1 MSSAREPERHIRD
14 YFGRVSVWCVASE
27 MLTLDIITHRLTL
40 VWWIFTKV
48 GHDDEWTLLQMSF
61 DVDLRVTFD
70 LHIGVKYAFSL

>member
-1 MSSAREPERHIRD
+1 MRSYEI
-14 YFGRVSVWCVASE
+14 
-27 MLTLDIITHRLTL
+27 LTLDIITHRLTL

-70 LHIGVKYAFSL
+70 LHIGVKYAFSLKNDIIGHSSAAA